1 MFDSEV
7 NSGFT
12 HLEDINIS
20 ATFTEIELLHASSN
34 GYSEVCR
41 AKRFGKW
48 HILKCLTRE
57 AQQLPTYQTL
67 LEKEFAIAYSV
78 SHPNAVRTLGL
89 EQVEG
94 LGTCIIQEY
103 IEGTIPKQLNRQQA
117 IELCQVVG
125 YLHREGIIHRDIKPE
140 NILIAK
146 DSGKL
151 YLIDFGLADRFDF
164 AVLKGAAGTSN
175 YAAPEQMEQGAINP
189 LTDIYGIGVV
199 LSQLSSFSWIAKRC
213 MQRNPKRRY
222 QSAEAIIRRLKIRW
236 WKVLFGILCAVG
248 LLGLVFSMNT
258 RDIATNAKLQ
268 QQQILLDSLQM
279 DKRNLEIK
287 NRADS
292 LKIDSLSSRIATLQS
307 DMSELQ
313 EQTYHLENGYFMN
326 SNNLYPHRYSS
337 DNPNSQR

>member
-12 HLEDINIS
+12 QMEDINIS
-20 ATFTEIELLHASSN
+20 TQFTEIELLHASSN
-34 GYSEVCR
+34 GYSEVYR

-48 HILKCLTRE
+48 HVLKCLTKE
-57 AQQLPTYQTL
+57 AQQLPTYQIL

-89 EQVEG
+89 EKVEG
-94 LGTCIIQEY
+94 LGLCIIQEY
-103 IEGTIPKQLNRQQA
+103 IDGETPKRLNRQQA

-125 YLHREGIIHRDIKPE
+125 YLHHEGIIHRDIKPE

-146 DSGKL
+146 DSGKV

-175 YAAPEQMEQGAINP
+175 YAAPEQLEQGAINP

-199 LSQLSSFSWIAKRC
+199 LSQLSSFAGIAKHC
-213 MQRNPKRRY
+213 MRRNPKRRY
-222 QSAEAIIRRLKIRW
+222 QSVEAIIRRLQFRW
-236 WKVLFGILCAVG
+236 WKMLFGVLCGIVLFG
-248 LLGLVFSMNT
+248 LVYSMNT
-258 RDIATNAKLQ
+258 LN
-268 QQQILLDSLQM
+268 M
-279 DKRNLEIK
+279 DKQKMELK

-292 LKIDSLSSRIATLQS
+292 LKIDSLTNKIGILNTTIGEMEDNMSTLQN
-307 DMSELQ
+307 
-313 EQTYHLENGYFMN
+313 QTYQLENSIYMN
-326 SNNLYPHRYSS
+326 GNELYPHRYSPS
-337 DNPNSQR
+337 NPNSQR

>member
-12 HLEDINIS
+12 QMEDINIS
-20 ATFTEIELLHASSN
+20 AQFTEIELLHASTN
-34 GYSEVCR
+34 GYSEVYR

-48 HILKCLTRE
+48 HVLKCLSKD

-67 LEKEFAIAYSV
+67 LEKEFAIAYSI

-89 EQVEG
+89 EKVEG
-94 LGTCIIQEY
+94 LGLCIILEY
-103 IEGTIPKQLNRQQA
+103 IDGEFPKHLNRQQA

-125 YLHREGIIHRDIKPE
+125 YWHHEGIIHRDIKPE

-146 DSGKL
+146 DSGKV
-151 YLIDFGLADRFDF
+151 YLLDFGLADRFDF

-175 YAAPEQMEQGAINP
+175 YAAPEQLEQGAINP

-199 LSQLSSFSWIAKRC
+199 LSQLSSFRWIARRC

-222 QSAEAIIRRLKIRW
+222 QSVEAIIRRLKFRW
-236 WKVLFGILCAVG
+236 WKVVLGILCGIV
-248 LLGLVFSMNT
+248 LFGLVYSMNT
-258 RDIATNAKLQ
+258 LN
-268 QQQILLDSLQM
+268 M
-279 DKRNLEIK
+279 DKQEMELK

-292 LKIDSLSSRIATLQS
+292 LKIDSLTNKIGILNTTIGEMEDKMSTLQN
-307 DMSELQ
+307 
-313 EQTYHLENGYFMN
+313 QTYQLENSYFMN
-326 SNNLYPHRYSS
+326 SNDLYPHHYSP